1 MQSFIDSIFDRDSWL
16 TYVIVLAAS
25 VLLGLAL
32 RWVIFSIVQY
42 YHRRKPTAIKEQIL
56 QHLKTPTKFL
66 FPLIFVYSAIGLLD
80 LRGIET
86 LLGVLIII
94 NIAWILIA
102 FLNAL
107 EEIVRYKFHI
117 DGKVKVKERK
127 VMTQLR
133 FIKSI
138 TIVVVVTLAIASVLW
153 NIPVARELG
162 KTILT
167 SAGVVGIIVGV
178 AAQKSIANLITG
190 LQIAFTQP
198 IKIDDEVVVEEEFGT
213 VEDVT
218 LTYVVIKTWDW
229 RRLVLPLSYFNEH
242 PFRNW
247 SFNSKDIIGTVFFYV
262 DYTFPVEALRKKLQ
276 EVLREN
282 PLWDKEIGQLL
293 VTDSSERSMQLRA
306 SFSSKNA
313 SDIWRL
319 RCAVREELITFIQ
332 ENYPHALPKLRMADT
347 A

>member
-1 MQSFIDSIFDRDSWL
+1 L
-16 TYVIVLAAS
+16 
-25 VLLGLAL
+25 
-32 RWVIFSIVQY
+32 
-42 YHRRKPTAIKEQIL
+42 IL
-56 QHLKTPTKFL
+56 
-66 FPLIFVYSAIGLLD
+66 IYSAISLLEKT
-80 LRGIET
+80 GIET
-86 LLGVLIII
+86 VVSVLIII

-107 EEIVRYKFHI
+107 EEIVWYKFQI
-117 DGKVKVKERK
+117 DGEVLIKERK
-127 VMTQLR
+127 AMTQLR

-138 TIVVVVTLAIASVLW
+138 TIVIVVTLAIASVLW
-153 NIPVARELG
+153 NIPAARELG

-198 IKIDDEVVVEEEFGT
+198 IKIDDEVVVENEFGT

-247 SFNSKDIIGTVFFYV
+247 SFNSRDLIGTVFFYV
-262 DYTFPVEALRKKLQ
+262 DYTFPVEALRKKLL

-282 PLWDKEIGQLL
+282 PLWDKDIAQLL

-313 SDIWRL
+313 SELWRL
-319 RCAVREELITFIQ
+319 RCSIREDLITFIQ
-332 ENYPHALPKLRMADT
+332 ETHPNALPKLRMSGLS
-347 A
+347 